1 MDDHNRILFLS
12 LLFTVICS
20 LVTGL
25 NPEQMSVVL
34 NDIPESEDYVQFL
47 NVPQTLTKTMSLVTK
62 YRCKKRSI
70 VGLELQIKLESGTQK
85 NVFKSMWVC
94 EGNSE
99 LKTHK
104 NDIILAD
111 SIVYQ
116 PNYFN
121 KYSALIKSAKLR
133 VALLEEVKWR
143 LVPHRDL
150 MYDLAEAKVSYLIHV
165 QPPYSRPLK
174 PIRDCVRWPYLFL
187 SQLSAKKILKCPY
200 EDETVKILDY
210 PIALNGLNF
219 GLFHTFKPYNNL
231 NLEKIRLTEIN
242 EPRLTVSMW
251 MYVLEYCTGSI
262 TNLCSIMY
270 HFDWKND
277 YLSPLLFLTVEG
289 KIHVQM
295 IMKNGRSEA
304 NLTPFKLPLHQWF
317 RLVFSIAS
325 NKWSITIN
333 YGEQWKN
340 KLEVDHQFNTDI
352 RYNDVEGI
360 FSFGGSEYV
369 PAFKG
374 YFGQVTFY
382 RHHVVSPRKEDDLSK
397 MNENIILLKQSACT
411 GHTDSMYMLSV
422 ILANGIYVKAD
433 PTQSH
438 SFLLLASM
446 KGHRLASLALA
457 NKYYYGLDAVPR
469 QIGVAYM
476 YFKYVADKTR
486 QDREDHKGTDV
497 LTESV
502 RLNDDIMVKEQT
514 DENGDIFNWLKH
526 QAKQGVLSAQ
536 LHIGRAL
543 YWGAQGLKRN
553 MESAMEYFRESA
565 ATQDPTAMYD
575 YGIVLLRKN
584 PQALNALGWYALAKQ
599 KNYKLAAEYFEK
611 SHIMGNADASYHL
624 GHMYFSGIFPGQVAN
639 VDKAYEFFVWAALKG
654 QLEAGV
660 MVAYQSIRGTSTQL
674 ATFYYMMAAEAGI
687 EVGTFNVAWLCEEN
701 KKGFVSFIAREC
713 QWRNYNLSTL
723 REFQFVDPYALLKMG
738 DYNWYGCGGKQDLTK
753 ATQFYM
759 GAASKGSPHGIFSLA
774 QMVEEGVQLK
784 ETDLKRLGLPLE
796 VGKSNI
802 SLIFELYNRC
812 KESHN
817 TEAYIP
823 CSIALWKVQM
833 LYVWKHYHL
842 WMKVSSLL
850 GLTLVT
856 AGLVYNLI
864 KSYQQ
869 IDSAGNMFQFLMLLC
884 FAAQLSNGLTD
895 EACDLPVDQGKCE
908 DPPTERWYFD
918 AKSKTCKKFKFTCGG
933 NRNNFL
939 SNEECIGVCTN
950 VCTLPVEY
958 GRGYTSLRRYYF
970 NKKVNKCEEFD
981 FSGDGGN
988 THMTASFS
996 VKVS

>member
-12 LLFTVICS
+12 LLLTVICS

-34 NDIPESEDYVQFL
+34 NDISESEDYVQFL
-47 NVPQTLTKTMSLVTK
+47 NVPQTLTKTMGLVTK

-70 VGLELQIKLESGTQK
+70 VGLELQIRMEGGTHK
-85 NVFKSMWVC
+85 NVFKSIWVC
-94 EGNSE
+94 EGDSE
-99 LKTHK
+99 LKTRR
-104 NDIILAD
+104 NDIVLPD

-121 KYSALIKSAKLR
+121 KYSALIRSAKLR
-133 VALLEEVKWR
+133 VWMLEEVKWR
-143 LVPHRDL
+143 LIPQRSL
-150 MYDLAEAKVSYLIHV
+150 MYDLAEAKASYPIRV

-174 PIRDCVRWPYLFL
+174 PIHDCVRWPYQFW
-187 SQLSAKKILKCPY
+187 SQLSAKEILKCPY

-231 NLEKIRLTEIN
+231 NLEKTRLTEIN

-251 MYVLEYCTGSI
+251 MYILEYCTGSL

-270 HFDWKND
+270 HFDWMNN
-277 YLSPLLFLTVEG
+277 YLSPLLFFTDEG
-289 KIHVQM
+289 KLHVQM

-360 FSFGGSEYV
+360 FSFGGSEFV

-382 RHHVVSPRKEDDLSK
+382 RRYVVAPRKISMPNPHSTMFELRLTSRDKRCENYLTWIKEKIKVYKEKKMDFIYNNTCHPYFMELIHNKTTPKWKSNQCVRYSMSPVRHSK
-397 MNENIILLKQSACT
+397 LVQKIIWKFIKSKAADQEPDMEKLGEAIFNISITKIVSMNC
-411 GHTDSMYMLSV
+411 
-422 ILANGIYVKAD
+422 
-433 PTQSH
+433 SH
-438 SFLLLASM
+438 SFLLLASL

-457 NKYYYGLDAVPR
+457 HKHYYGMDAVPR

-486 QDREDHKGTDV
+486 QDREDHKGTD
-497 LTESV
+497 L
-502 RLNDDIMVKEQT
+502 R
-514 DENGDIFNWLKH
+514 
-526 QAKQGVLSAQ
+526 
-536 LHIGRAL
+536 IGRAL

-565 ATQDPTAMYD
+565 ATEDPTAMYD
-575 YGIVLLRKN
+575 YGIVLLRGQGTKKDEEKGLEQIKRAAEKKN

-599 KNYKLAAEYFEK
+599 KNYKLAAEYFKE

-624 GHMYFSGIFPGQVAN
+624 GHMYFSGIFPGQEAN
-639 VDKAYEFFVWAALKG
+639 VDKAYEFFVWAALKE

-660 MVAYQSIRGTSTQL
+660 MVAYQNIRGTSTLPINETLATEWARFIAEKNPSLGYMLRKGLHAFRNKDEQL
-674 ATFYYMMAAEAGI
+674 AMFYYMMAAEAGI

-723 REFQFVDPYALLKMG
+723 REFHFVDKYALLKMG
-738 DYNWYGCGGKQDLTK
+738 DYNWYGCGGKQDLNK

-759 GAASKGSPHGIFSLA
+759 GAATKGSPHGIFSLA

-784 ETDLKRLGLPLE
+784 ECDLKKLGLPLE

-817 TEAYIP
+817 TDAYIP

-842 WMKVSSLL
+842 WMKVSSLF

-869 IDSAGNMFQFLMLLC
+869 IDS
-884 FAAQLSNGLTD
+884 
-895 EACDLPVDQGKCE
+895 
-908 DPPTERWYFD
+908 
-918 AKSKTCKKFKFTCGG
+918 
-933 NRNNFL
+933 
-939 SNEECIGVCTN
+939 
-950 VCTLPVEY
+950 
-958 GRGYTSLRRYYF
+958 
-970 NKKVNKCEEFD
+970 
-981 FSGDGGN
+981 
-988 THMTASFS
+988 
-996 VKVS
+996 VSTV